1 MSQSKKKKPRHPD
14 RFSVLEHIRKKWRAT
29 VFVAACVTIAHL
41 QFNGFDAV
49 DSYAFLVLGNRVS
62 HAMRAAAT
70 ETTRPDADSVVVV
83 RIDEQAF
90 RTRFRER
97 SPLNRCA
104 LSSQLAAIYKA
115 EPEILII
122 DLDLSPAVVDAGNC
136 QAHLHAALKRW
147 ARSIRTVVMEPFH
160 SFDPTVTASRADWRK
175 QREDDGVRFGDA
187 ALPVNY
193 GMVLHYYTGG
203 RTLYAAAR
211 RHDRDPQ
218 PIADDASPPSLDHQ
232 RIDVRA
238 YMTKLVPVLASWTD
252 TPEDGPAR
260 DDDLTGTLLALWD
273 KPLKDK
279 VVFFGAGFGQ
289 EDTYL
294 TPVGKLYGVE
304 VHAAAFWS
312 SDPARTP
319 SLRLRHASA
328 LVIEVVIAFMF
339 GIIIA
344 WCWEQYFAW
353 RCRRG
358 SMEEQLAWIW
368 LPLMLASLLVAIT
381 LWLVIA
387 AALLSSLG
395 VWLSPIPL
403 AAGMLIE
410 SYMTGPVDAALRRM
424 QCIPSDSAASIPAL
438 DSLSKPL
445 RVSRM
450 AIWWGALGWALLLI
464 VIH

>member
-1 MSQSKKKKPRHPD
+1 MSQSKKNIGHRYS
-14 RFSVLEHIRKKWRAT
+14 FVLEHIDEKWRAT

-41 QFNGFDAV
+41 QFNWFDAV
-49 DSYAFLVLGNRVS
+49 DSYAFLALGNRVS
-62 HAMRAAAT
+62 HAMGVAAT
-70 ETTRPDADSVVVV
+70 QTVRPDPDSVVVV

-115 EPEILII
+115 EPEIVVI
-122 DLDLSPAVVDAGNC
+122 DLDLSPAVVDEGNC
-136 QAHLHAALKRW
+136 QAQLHATLKRW

-160 SFDPTVTASRADWRK
+160 SFEPAVTASRADWRK
-175 QREDDGVRFGDA
+175 AREDDGVHFADA
-187 ALPVNY
+187 ALPIHY
-193 GMVLHYYTGG
+193 GMVLHYYSGP
-203 RTLYAAAR
+203 RTLYAVAR
-211 RHDRDPQ
+211 RHDRDPR

-238 YMTKLVPVLASWTD
+238 YMTKLAPVLASWTD
-252 TPEDGPAR
+252 TPQDGPRR
-260 DDDLTGTLLALWD
+260 DEDLTGTLLALWD
-273 KPLKDK
+273 NPLKDK

-294 TPVGKLYGVE
+294 TPIGKLYGVE
-304 VHAAAFWS
+304 VHAAGFWS
-312 SDPARTP
+312 SDPGRKP

-344 WCWEQYFAW
+344 WCWERYFAW
-353 RCRRG
+353 RCHQG

-368 LPLMLASLLVAIT
+368 LPLMLGSLLVAIAM
-381 LWLVIA
+381 WLVIA
-387 AALLSSLG
+387 AVLLSSLG

-403 AAGMLIE
+403 AVGMLIE
-410 SYMTGPVDAALRRM
+410 SYMTGVVNAAGSKM
-424 QCIPSDSAASIPAL
+424 ECIPSDSAARIPAL

-445 RVSRM
+445 HVSRK
-450 AIWWGALGWALLLI
+450 AIWWGVLVWALLLI
-464 VIH
+464 VFH